1 MISILKKVEK
11 ESSENVGAESRAT
24 TLAYWQ
30 TYLRRAK

>member
-11 ESSENVGAESRAT
+11 QNSESEYEELKAT
-24 TLAYWQ
+24 AIAYWQ